1 MKNKIIKIL
10 ILILSIQL
18 PQISN
23 ASHLQGGEVTYK
35 WLGKKKY
42 EITGKLY
49 RDCNGISLNSPT
61 FTVQAQGI
69 NAINIPYTRVSIEEM
84 NFRCK
89 DSVRKLCNPPNSFSS
104 TFYSSEIHT
113 FVGYVDFEDSVFKV
127 FPDNNKCEI
136 FFSISQ
142 CCRNGMITTINPGV
156 FYVESM
162 LNICKTQYKNSSPQF
177 DSKNVLKT
185 YCNVALTQNYGAKDF
200 EDFDSFSYELATPM
214 NGFNSNE
221 TYVGNFSNLL
231 PVTPYCPPNP
241 GVLNCTPRTT
251 LNPPRGFFFNKQS
264 GDVIFTPTKCDEVS
278 VITVKTNE
286 YRKDSSGQWQLIGFV
301 SRDIQLIV
309 VSNNPNNIIP
319 KFKANYFINYKFKTR
334 KESCIDFETYDTIQ
348 TYSSSGNL
356 GNETELKLLKLPPGA
371 TFKYVDSTQRLKTGR
386 FCWTVPDSIYNK
398 LTTKSKMIPITIELK
413 DNFCDIPYVLQ
424 KSFSITVLPPDSVA
438 NLNIQTFLDK
448 NNDSVKNQNE
458 KGFATS
464 IQIKDKHTS
473 KYISTNDSGFYNNK
487 VWVGNFQ
494 IGIMKHPYIQ
504 TTTKDTSI
512 EILFDSSY
520 YLNFG
525 ANLNSGIYGR
535 IYNDTNGNC
544 KYDNG
549 EPTFSGVKVF
559 TDSNQYVGISDVNG
573 LYFIDAPAGSYN
585 LSCEYNSKSLK
596 VNCPLNN
603 QISLTTIVDSAHLN
617 NDFGI
622 SKNPDF
628 TDIGV
633 FPKVSRLTRGGYAQL
648 SIVCKNLG
656 HKKMKNITT
665 TVAVINNLLLI
676 DDKNTNQQSF
686 NILIDSLDVNETKM
700 IKFSCLI
707 NQNLVVA
714 GDKVCFE
721 VYTDQTTLNRDSIK
735 TNNYEKICGIVNA
748 PYDPNNKLVLGDSI
762 KTTLDQLV
770 TYNVQFQNT
779 GTDTAIRVIVTDTI
793 DTRHLSLKD
802 FKLNWSDYPCD
813 VVFEGKVIH
822 FIFNNINLPYFSK
835 SYEKS
840 IGSFCFTLG
849 IVPNTKIEKE
859 VSNKVSIFFDFEDPV
874 ITEPSIFQI
883 KSPVSI
889 SKIMKP
895 QNCINQNN
903 RVYIKSNIKL
913 KAGNIYTVQLKDSSN
928 NLINIG
934 NKASISTNDSI
945 NINVPMLFKS
955 GKYSIRILSSNPQS
969 VSIPQSGIDSLMI
982 YSKPQFNIQTNL
994 NQNSICENDSIKF
1007 TCNNNVLQYKFV
1019 ANNNFSSVFSLINNY
1034 AKLVK
1039 INDKFIVIGKDGLSC
1054 SDTQKITPIVNS
1066 IPNTVLKVINIKAQ
1080 YCSGDSV
1087 VFNFQGGN
1095 RFELFQNNSIIYSST
1110 ASSFKHFGTINSV
1123 YQLKSYNNF
1132 DCYNLSDTVPL
1143 VFNPLPI
1150 AQISAQ
1156 KNPLC
1161 SYDSTKLILSN
1172 DYRRNIYKNNYIFA
1186 IDYNHSYLDVSK
1198 IKNGDK
1204 FIMLST
1210 TNKNCSKFS
1219 NEIVFNLFPNSP
1231 KPIIKTSDNNLSI
1244 GDFLGN
1250 LQWYKE
1256 NVLQQESDSIL
1267 KNAQTGTYYVI
1278 LTDTNG
1284 CMVKSD
1290 DFNHTNVSLSLLSKY
1305 SIKIYPNPANEFL
1318 TIENSNKE
1326 VLNVLIMSV
1335 SGQNLINKTIEDQIE
1350 MVNLLNI
1357 PSGIYI
1363 LKIRFKNG
1371 EEVHYKFNIL
1381 K

>member
-1 MKNKIIKIL
+1 MIQNIKLIIL
-10 ILILSIQL
+10 LVLLL
-18 PQISN
+18 PYYSY
-23 ASHLQGGEVTYK
+23 ATHMQGGEVTYK

-42 EITGKLY
+42 EITAKLY
-49 RDCNGISLNSPT
+49 RDCNGISLNSPK

-69 NAINIPYTRVSIEEM
+69 NAIDIPYTRVSIEEV
-84 NFRCK
+84 NYRCK
-89 DSVRKLCNPPNSFSS
+89 DSTRKLCNPPNTVFSS
-104 TFYSSEIHT
+104 YYSSEIHT
-113 FVGYVDFEDSVFKV
+113 FVGYVDFNDSVFKV

-136 FFSISQ
+136 YFSISQ
-142 CCRNGMITTINPGV
+142 CCRNTTITTINAGS

-177 DSKNVLKT
+177 ESKNVLKT
-185 YCNVALTQNYGAKDF
+185 SCNLAFQQNYGAKDF
-200 EDFDSFSYELATPM
+200 EEFDSFSYELATPM
-214 NGFNSNE
+214 NGFSSFE
-221 TYVGNFSNLL
+221 TYNGSFSNAF
-231 PVTPYCPPNP
+231 PVTPYCPPSQSII
-241 GVLNCTPRTT
+241 NCRPIP
-251 LNPPRGFFFNKQS
+251 LANPPRGFYFFKENA
-264 GDVIFTPTKCDEVS
+264 DMIYTPSKCDEVS

-319 KFKANYFINYKFKTR
+319 KFKKNYFINYKFKTR
-334 KESCIDFETYDTIQ
+334 KESCIDFETFDTINQ
-348 TYSSSGNL
+348 NSSSGNL
-356 GNETELKLLKLPPGA
+356 GNGTELKLLKLPPGA
-371 TFKYVDSTQRLKTGR
+371 TFKYVDSSQRLKTGR

-413 DNFCDIPYVLQ
+413 DNFCDIPYIIQ
-424 KSFSITVLPPDSVA
+424 KSFSITVLPPDSIA
-438 NLNIQTFLDK
+438 NLNIQTFLDR

-473 KYISTNDSGFYNNK
+473 KYISTNDSGFFNNK
-487 VWVGNFQ
+487 AWVGNFK

-512 EILFDSSY
+512 QMMFDSYY

-559 TDSNQYVGISDVNG
+559 TDSNQYIGISDVNG

-596 VNCPLNN
+596 VNCPINN
-603 QISLTTIVDSAHLN
+603 QISITTIVDSAHLN

-656 HKKMKNITT
+656 YKKTKNITT
-665 TVAVINNLLLI
+665 TVAVINNLLLR

-686 NILIDSLDVNETKM
+686 NILIDSLDVNETKI

-707 NQNLVVA
+707 NQNIVVA

-721 VYTDQTTLNRDSIK
+721 VYTDQTTLNKDSIK
-735 TNNYEKICGIVNA
+735 SNNYEKVCGIVNA

-779 GTDTAIRVIVTDTI
+779 GTDTAVRVIVTDTI
-793 DTRHLSLKD
+793 DTRHLSLD
-802 FKLNWSDYPCD
+802 GFKLNWSDYPCD

-822 FIFNNINLPYFSK
+822 FIFNNINLPYYSN

-849 IVPNTKIEKE
+849 IIPNTKIEKQ

-874 ITEPSIFQI
+874 ITEPSVFQI

-895 QNCINQNN
+895 KNCINQNN
-903 RVYIKSNIKL
+903 RVYLKSNIKL

-928 NLINIG
+928 TFINIG
-934 NKASISTNDSI
+934 NKTSVSLNDSI
-945 NINVPMLFKS
+945 NVSVPKSFKP
-955 GKYSIRILSSNPQS
+955 GKYAIRILSSNPPS
-969 VSIPQSGIDSLMI
+969 VSIPYSGIDSLMI
-982 YSKPQFNIQTNL
+982 YSKPQFNIQSNL
-994 NQNSICENDSIKF
+994 NQNSICINDSIKINC
-1007 TCNNNVLQYKFV
+1007 TNNNLQYKFIV
-1019 ANNNFSSVFSLINNY
+1019 NGNVNTSFSNNNQYIKVAQTNDHFKIIGNDFNN
-1034 AKLVK
+1034 
-1039 INDKFIVIGKDGLSC
+1039 C
-1054 SDTQKITPIVNS
+1054 SDTQIITPIIHPLPSS
-1066 IPNTVLKVINIKAQ
+1066 ILSVLNKKPE
-1080 YCSGDSV
+1080 YCSNDSV
-1087 VFNFQGGN
+1087 VFIFQGGS
-1095 RFELFQNNSIIYSST
+1095 RFECFENNLLITSTNQN
-1110 ASSFKHFGTINSV
+1110 SFKHKGIVNST
-1123 YQLKSYNNF
+1123 YKLKTYNQFNCF
-1132 DCYNLSDTVPL
+1132 KNSDSMNLI
-1143 VFNPLPI
+1143 FNPLPS
-1150 AQISAQ
+1150 AQISIV
-1156 KNPLC
+1156 KNPIC
-1161 SYDSTKLILSN
+1161 NNDTAEFNLSN
-1172 DYRRNIYKNNYIFA
+1172 DFNRSIFKNGSVFMYNYQSNLF
-1186 IDYNHSYLDVSK
+1186 K
-1198 IKNGDK
+1198 INNLKNGDK
-1204 FIMLST
+1204 FYVFAA
-1210 TNKNCSKFS
+1210 TNKNCLKYG
-1219 NEIVFNLFPNSP
+1219 NEVIVNVFPETP
-1231 KPIIKTSDNNLSI
+1231 KPIIRSIGNKLSI
-1244 GDFLGN
+1244 GPVNGSVR
-1250 LQWYKE
+1250 WYKD
-1256 NVLQQESDSIL
+1256 NVLQQNIDSVYN
-1267 KNAQTGTYYVI
+1267 NAKTGSYYVVLI
-1278 LTDTNG
+1278 NPNG
-1284 CMVKSD
+1284 CTYQSEK
-1290 DFNHTNVSLSLLSKY
+1290 FNHTQLSNSIIK
-1305 SIKIYPNPANEFL
+1305 SNFIKIYPNPANEILF
-1318 TIENSNKE
+1318 IENFNSEEITFQLMTPN
-1326 VLNVLIMSV
+1326 
-1335 SGQNLINKTIEDQIE
+1335 GQILINKTIESKIE
-1350 MVNLLNI
+1350 NI
-1357 PSGIYI
+1357 SLMDITQGIYI
-1363 LKIRFKNG
+1363 AKIKLSSG
-1371 EEVHYKFNIL
+1371 EAASYKIIVM